1 MSASASVYAAFQND
15 NPEQDFNED
24 LIFWRERDDVAGY
37 LEDVFA
43 ALEVVPGITFNG
55 VTVERDESK
64 FPTDLTFNDIE
75 PSRLDLAQVHFRLEM
90 QDNVK
95 DIVLS
100 IFLPKLVDRLF
111 YQLNGSIYY
120 PILQLVDRGTYVT
133 KKTFT
138 LKTLLM
144 PLVFRR
150 DTTATITDA
159 LTGTDHGELVYTLDL
174 FRNKINVFRY
184 FFASR
189 GIAETLAF
197 FGIDQEAE
205 EPGMFIAER
214 DDAMGVDPATYRVHE
229 IKGSSG
235 LVVVASRAWIEE
247 APHYHGALVATLV
260 DALDGIQRK
269 YIELSDEIDENGKRP
284 GIQYWKRRLGRHF
297 TQNSNGYEEKAEK
310 ILISLERILDRRTKK
325 NLAHVRVEDKE
336 DVYCILR
343 WMMREYRTLVQ
354 IDGMDVR
361 NKRIRVSEYLIH
373 PLLLKFSE
381 STYRL
386 LNSKNLTFRG
396 LVAVFK
402 PFIHDI
408 DDERSRPQ
416 VNFLI
421 KKLVTNELLRY
432 AGMVNSFDLITALR
446 WTSRGPQSISDRSR
460 TDISLR
466 YRGHHPSYVG
476 RIGLSAA
483 SAGDPGTSGT
493 LVPFCVTKSQ
503 FFL

>member
-1 MSASASVYAAFQND
+1 MSASASLYARFQHD
-15 NPEQDFNED
+15 NTEQEYNED
-24 LIFWRERDDVAGY
+24 LIFWRERDDAAGY

-43 ALEVVPGITFNG
+43 ALEVVPGIKFNG
-55 VTVERDESK
+55 VTVLRDESK
-64 FPTDLTFNDIE
+64 FPRDLTFNDIE
-75 PSRLDLAQVHFRLEM
+75 PSRMDLAQVHFTLEM
-90 QDNVK
+90 QENRK

-111 YQLNGSIYY
+111 DHLNGSIYY

-150 DTTATITDA
+150 DTHSTVTDV
-159 LTGTDHGELVYTLDL
+159 LTGTEHGELLYTLDL

-184 FFASR
+184 FFANR
-189 GIAETLAF
+189 GISATLEF
-197 FGIDQEAE
+197 FGIPQGEDAE
-205 EPGMFIAER
+205 GSDGLFIADKAE
-214 DDAMGVDPATYRVHE
+214 ATGLDPAEYRAHE
-229 IKGSSG
+229 IRGSSG
-235 LVVVASRAWIEE
+235 LVVVAKRSWVDA
-247 APHYHGALVATLV
+247 APHFHGALAATLV

-269 YIELSDEIDENGKRP
+269 YIEQDEVA
-284 GIQYWKRRLGRHF
+284 QWKRRLGKHF

-325 NLAHVRVEDKE
+325 NLAHVRADDKQ
-336 DVYCILR
+336 DVYGILR

-354 IDGMDVR
+354 VDGMDVK

-408 DDERSRPQ
+408 DDEKSRPQ

-432 AGMVNSFDLITALR
+432 SNMVNSFDLLTALR
-446 WTSRGPQSISDRSR
+446 WTSRGPQSSSDRSR
-460 TDISLR
+460 TDVSLR

-476 RIGLSAA
+476 RIGLTAA

-493 LVPFCVTKSQ
+493 LVPFCRTSGP

>member
-1 MSASASVYAAFQND
+1 MSASAAVYAAFQRD
-15 NPEQDFNED
+15 NAEQGDFNDE
-24 LIFWRERDDVAGY
+24 LVYWRERDDAAGY

-43 ALEVVPGITFNG
+43 ALEVVPGIKFNG
-55 VTVERDESK
+55 VTVLRDESK
-64 FPTDLTFNDIE
+64 FPRDLTFNDIE
-75 PSRLDLAQVHFRLEM
+75 PSRMDLAQVHFTLEM
-90 QDNVK
+90 QDNKK

-100 IFLPKLVDRLF
+100 IFLPKLIDRLF

-150 DTTATITDA
+150 DTHSTLTDV
-159 LTGTDHGELVYTLDL
+159 LTGTEHTELLYTLDL

-184 FFASR
+184 FFADR
-189 GIAETLAF
+189 GINKTLEF
-197 FGIDQEAE
+197 FGVPQESE
-205 EPGMFIAER
+205 GEDYIPGLFIA
-214 DDAMGVDPATYRVHE
+214 DQADAAALEPEVFRVHE
-229 IKGSSG
+229 IRGSSG
-235 LVVVASRAWIEE
+235 LAIVATREWIAQ
-247 APHYHGALVATLV
+247 APHYHGALMATLV

-269 YIELSDEIDENGKRP
+269 YIAVEVENEETIG
-284 GIQYWKRRLGRHF
+284 YWKRRLGRHF

-310 ILISLERILDRRTKK
+310 ILISLQRILDRRTKK
-325 NLAHVRVEDKE
+325 NLAHVRAEDKE
-336 DVYCILR
+336 DVYGILR
-343 WMMREYRTLVQ
+343 WMMREYRDLVM

-386 LNSKNLTFRG
+386 LNSKSLTFRG

-408 DDERSRPQ
+408 DDEKSKPQ

-432 AGMVNSFDLITALR
+432 SNMVNSFDLLTALR
-446 WTSRGPQSISDRSR
+446 WTARGPQSSSDRNR
-460 TDISLR
+460 TDVSLR

-476 RIGLSAA
+476 RIGLTAA

-493 LVPFCVTKSQ
+493 LVPFCKTRGQ

>member
-1 MSASASVYAAFQND
+1 MSASASVYAAFQRD

-24 LIFWRERDDVAGY
+24 LIFWRERDDAAGY

-64 FPTDLTFNDIE
+64 FPRDLVFNDIE
-75 PSRLDLAQVHFRLEM
+75 PSRMDLAQVHFTLQM
-90 QDNVK
+90 QDNRK

-100 IFLPKLVDRLF
+100 IFLPKLIDRMF
-111 YQLNGSIYY
+111 YHLNGSIYY
-120 PILQLVDRGTYVT
+120 PILQMVDRGTYVT
-133 KKTFT
+133 RKTFT

-150 DTTATITDA
+150 DTHSTLVDM
-159 LTGTDHGELVYTLDL
+159 LTETEHGELVFTLDL

-189 GIAETLAF
+189 GISATLEF
-197 FGIDQEAE
+197 FGIPQGDDETPASDNL
-205 EPGMFIAER
+205 FIADRADVAEL
-214 DDAMGVDPATYRVHE
+214 DPAEYRAHE
-229 IKGSSG
+229 VRGSSG
-235 LVVVASRAWIEE
+235 LAVVARRAWIDE
-247 APHYHGALVATLV
+247 APHYHGSLMATLV

-269 YIELSDEIDENGKRP
+269 YIEQDEVA
-284 GIQYWKRRLGRHF
+284 QWKRRLGRHF
-297 TQNSNGYEEKAEK
+297 TQNSNGFEEKAEK

-325 NLAHVRVEDKE
+325 NLAHVRPEDKQ
-336 DVYCILR
+336 DVYGILR
-343 WMMREYRTLVQ
+343 WMMREYRTLIQ

-361 NKRIRVSEYLIH
+361 NKRLRVSEYLIH

-386 LNSKNLTFRG
+386 LNSKSLTFRG

-408 DDERSRPQ
+408 DDERSKPQ

-432 AGMVNSFDLITALR
+432 SNMVNSFDLLTTLR
-446 WTSRGPQSISDRSR
+446 WTARGPQSSSDRSR
-460 TDISLR
+460 TDVSLK

-476 RIGLSAA
+476 RIGLTAA

-493 LVPFCVTKSQ
+493 LVPFCETSGQ

>member
-1 MSASASVYAAFQND
+1 MSASSAVYAAFQGD
-15 NPEQDFNED
+15 NPEQEFNED
-24 LIFWRERDDVAGY
+24 LVFWRERDDAAGY

-75 PSRLDLAQVHFRLEM
+75 PSRMDLAQVHFRLEM

-111 YQLNGSIYY
+111 YHLNGSIYY

-150 DTTATITDA
+150 DTNATITDS
-159 LTGTDHGELVYTLDL
+159 LTGTEHGELVYTLDL

-189 GIAETLAF
+189 GISDTLAF
-197 FGIDQEAE
+197 LGVPQAVEGDEGYV
-205 EPGMFIAER
+205 PGMFIAEK
-214 DDAMGVDPATYRVHE
+214 DDALQMEAEHYRVHE
-229 IKGSSG
+229 IRGSSG
-235 LVVVASRAWIEE
+235 LAVVASREWIDQ
-247 APHYHGALVATLV
+247 APHYHGALIATLV

-269 YIELSDEIDENGKRP
+269 YIEQDEVA
-284 GIQYWKRRLGRHF
+284 QWKRRLGKHF

-325 NLAHVRVEDKE
+325 NLAHVRPEDKE

-402 PFIHDI
+402 PFIHDVE
-408 DDERSRPQ
+408 DERARPQ

-421 KKLVTNELLRY
+421 KKLVVNELLRY
-432 AGMVNSFDLITALR
+432 SNMVNSFDLITALR

-460 TDISLR
+460 TDVSLR

-476 RIGLSAA
+476 RVGLSAA

-493 LVPFCVTKSQ
+493 LVPFCKTRGQ

>member
-1 MSASASVYAAFQND
+1 MSASAAIYAAFQRD
-15 NPEQDFNED
+15 NPEQDFNES
-24 LIFWRERDDVAGY
+24 LIYWREQDDTAGY

-64 FPTDLTFNDIE
+64 FPVDLTYNDIE
-75 PSRLDLAQVHFRLEM
+75 PSRLDLARVHFTLEM
-90 QDNVK
+90 QDMRR

-111 YQLNGSIYY
+111 YHLNGSIYY

-150 DTTATITDA
+150 DTLTVLTDA
-159 LTGTDHGELVYTLDL
+159 LTGAEHSEMIYTLDL
-174 FRNKINVFRY
+174 FRNKINVFSY

-189 GIAETLAF
+189 GIAATLEF
-197 FGIDQEAE
+197 FGVEQRE
-205 EPGMFIAER
+205 EDESYVPGMYVAEKA
-214 DDAMGVDPATYRVHE
+214 DALQVDPTQYRVHE
-229 IKGSSG
+229 IRGSSG
-235 LVVVASRAWIEE
+235 LAVVASRAWIEQS
-247 APHYHGALVATLV
+247 PHYHGGLVATLI
-260 DALDGIQRK
+260 DALDGLQRK
-269 YIELSDEIDENGKRP
+269 HIEQDEVV
-284 GIQYWKRRLGRHF
+284 QWKRRLGRHF
-297 TQNSNGYEEKAEK
+297 TQNSNGFVEKAEK
-310 ILISLERILDRRTKK
+310 ILISLERILDRRTRK
-325 NLAHVRVEDKE
+325 NLAHVRGEDKA

-354 IDGMDVR
+354 VDGMDVR

-396 LVAVFK
+396 LLAVFK

-408 DDERSRPQ
+408 EDERSRPQ

-432 AGMVNSFDLITALR
+432 SNMVNSFDLITALR

-460 TDISLR
+460 TDVSLR

-476 RIGLSAA
+476 RVGLSAA
-483 SAGDPGTSGT
+483 SAGDPGTSGS
-493 LVPFCVTKSQ
+493 LVPFAKTSGQ

>member
-1 MSASASVYAAFQND
+1 MSASSAVYAAFQGD
-15 NPEQDFNED
+15 NPEQQFNED
-24 LIFWRERDDVAGY
+24 LIFWRERDDAAGY

-55 VTVERDESK
+55 VTVERDESR
-64 FPTDLTFNDIE
+64 FPTDLTYNDIE
-75 PSRLDLAQVHFRLEM
+75 PSRMDLAQVHFTLEM
-90 QDNVK
+90 QDNRK

-111 YQLNGSIYY
+111 YHLNGSIYY

-150 DTTATITDA
+150 DTSAVVQDT
-159 LTGTDHGELVYTLDL
+159 LTGTDHTELVYTLDL

-184 FFASR
+184 FFAGR
-189 GIAETLAF
+189 GIAATLEF
-197 FGIDQEAE
+197 FGIQQAE
-205 EPGMFIAER
+205 DGNEEFVPNLFIADK
-214 DDAMGVDPATYRVHE
+214 DDVASLDPAEFRAHD
-229 IKGSSG
+229 IRGSSG
-235 LVVVASRAWIEE
+235 LTVVAKRAWVEE
-247 APHYHGALVATLV
+247 NPHFHGAMMATLV

-269 YIELSDEIDENGKRP
+269 YIEQDEVA
-284 GIQYWKRRLGRHF
+284 QWKRRLGRHF

-310 ILISLERILDRRTKK
+310 ILISLERILDRRTRK
-325 NLAHVRVEDKE
+325 NLAHVRPEDKE
-336 DVYCILR
+336 DVYGILR

-386 LNSKNLTFRG
+386 LNSKQLTFRG

-408 DDERSRPQ
+408 EDEKSRPQ

-432 AGMVNSFDLITALR
+432 SNMVNSYDLITALR

-460 TDISLR
+460 SDVSLR

-476 RIGLSAA
+476 RVGLSAA

-493 LVPFCVTKSQ
+493 LVPFCKTHGQ